1 MIKVRLH
8 FSPSVML
15 SQSKLFGMSH
25 CMAAT
30 AATVDAAAEA
40 ALLGFVESNMDD
52 G

>member
-1 MIKVRLH
+1 
-8 FSPSVML
+8 ML

-40 ALLGFVESNMDD
+40 AALLVFVESNMDD